1 MEHGPCYVC
10 KGTGHAMTV
19 DYVTRF
25 ERLVVVV
32 MQAHPMTRGPELGD
46 GRTTQA
52 YAQWVGHLAQ
62 LLDDEIDKRAP
73 T

>member
-1 MEHGPCYVC
+1 
-10 KGTGHAMTV
+10 MTV

-25 ERLVVVV
+25 ERLVVAV
-32 MQAHPMTRGPELGD
+32 MQAHPMTRGSQSGD
-46 GRTTQA
+46 RRTTQA

-62 LLDDEIDKRAP
+62 LLDDEIDKKGP